1 MDQIIFTDQVLYN
14 ISQQLLLSNQKI
26 SLVIRVRGHDEIR
39 TMKCKKG
46 NNDDTGKAE
55 QGRRNVSVNK
65 CTLNFLQK
73 NKKTYGPVREKKYGP
88 LTWK

>member
-46 NNDDTGKAE
+46 NNDDTGKAD
-55 QGRRNVSVNK
+55 K
-65 CTLNFLQK
+65 LQA
-73 NKKTYGPVREKKYGP
+73 GEI
-88 LTWK
+88 